1 MANQYSWQDALA
13 NNYSAGNYGN
23 IPGRIMPW
31 SRNTVADGWWLNRE
45 TIIQLSG
52 RDQYLLDAINNA
64 CDNGIKFNTNT
75 TTGQQGQTEIFK
87 SDYVLVNNAPGYYTN
102 SDDYSLYISAHDE
115 NNEPYIGEYYLWPKG
130 AGKFS
135 NLGVGEDVQVP
146 VLKWSNYHNVLR
158 MGYMSVSD
166 AFGNYVSAGNNQKLT
181 LVSADGSLRLSDM
194 QPGIIYLV

>member
-1 MANQYSWQDALA
+1 MANQYSWQDALD

-23 IPGRIMPW
+23 VPGRIMPW

-64 CDNGIKFNTNT
+64 CDDGIKFNTST
-75 TTGQQGQTEIFK
+75 EQAGQTQTFN
-87 SDYVLVNNAPGYYTN
+87 SDYVLVNNVAGYTN
-102 SDDYSLYISAHDE
+102 SDNYSLYISAHNE
-115 NNEPYIGEYYLWPKG
+115 NNVPYTAEYYLWPTG
-130 AGKFS
+130 ASKFS
-135 NLGVGEDVQVP
+135 NLGAGEDVQVP
-146 VLKWSNYHNVLR
+146 VLKWSNYDTVLR

-166 AFGNYVSAGNNQKLT
+166 VFGNYVSAGNNQKLT

>member
-23 IPGRIMPW
+23 VPGRIMPW

-64 CDNGIKFNTNT
+64 CENGIKFNTS
-75 TTGQQGQTEIFK
+75 TGQKGQTQTFNA
-87 SDYVLVNNAPGYYTN
+87 DYVLVNNVDGYVN
-102 SDDYSLYISAHDE
+102 SNNYSLYISAHNE
-115 NNEPYIGEYYLWPKG
+115 NNVPYTAEYYLWPTS
-130 AGKFS
+130 ARKFS
-135 NLGVGEDVQVP
+135 DLGAGEDVQVP
-146 VLKWSNYHNVLR
+146 VLKWSNYNTVLR

-166 AFGNYVSAGNNQKLT
+166 VFGNYVSAGNNQKLT

>member
-23 IPGRIMPW
+23 VPGRIMPW

-64 CDNGIKFNTNT
+64 CDNGIKFNT
-75 TTGQQGQTEIFK
+75 TTGSEGQTQTFN
-87 SDYVLVNNAPGYYTN
+87 SDYVLVNNIGGYVN
-102 SDDYSLYISAHDE
+102 SEDYSLYISAHNE
-115 NNEPYIGEYYLWPKG
+115 NNEPYTAEYYLWPKG
-130 AGKFS
+130 ATAFN
-135 NLGVGEDVQVP
+135 NLGAGEDVQVP

-158 MGYMSVSD
+158 MGYMSVAD
-166 AFGNYVSAGNNQKLT
+166 VFGNYVSAGNNQKLT

>member
-1 MANQYSWQDALA
+1 MANQYSWQDALD

-23 IPGRIMPW
+23 VPGRIMPW

-64 CDNGIKFNTNT
+64 CDNGIKFNTST
-75 TTGQQGQTEIFK
+75 DQPGQTQTFN
-87 SDYVLVNNAPGYYTN
+87 SDYVLVNNVAGYTN
-102 SDDYSLYISAHDE
+102 RDDYSLYISAHNE
-115 NNEPYIGEYYLWPKG
+115 NNEPYTAKYYLWPED
-130 AGKFS
+130 AEEF
-135 NLGVGEDVQVP
+135 NYLRAGEDVEVP
-146 VLKWSNYHNVLR
+146 VLKWSNYHSVLR
-158 MGYMSVSD
+158 MGYMSVAD
-166 AFGNYVSAGNNQKLT
+166 VFGNYVSAGNNQKLT

>member
-1 MANQYSWQDALA
+1 MANQYSWQDALD

-23 IPGRIMPW
+23 VPGRIMPW

-64 CDNGIKFNTNT
+64 CDNGIKFNTST
-75 TTGQQGQTEIFK
+75 DQPGQTQTFN
-87 SDYVLVNNAPGYYTN
+87 SDYVVVNNVAGYTN
-102 SDDYSLYISAHDE
+102 SDDYSLYISAHNE
-115 NNEPYIGEYYLWPKG
+115 NNEPYTAKYYLWPKD
-130 AGKFS
+130 AGKFD
-135 NLGVGEDVQVP
+135 NLRAGEDVQVP
-146 VLKWSNYHNVLR
+146 VLKWSNYQTVLR
-158 MGYMSVSD
+158 MGYMSVAD
-166 AFGNYVSAGNNQKLT
+166 VFGNYVSAGNNQKLT